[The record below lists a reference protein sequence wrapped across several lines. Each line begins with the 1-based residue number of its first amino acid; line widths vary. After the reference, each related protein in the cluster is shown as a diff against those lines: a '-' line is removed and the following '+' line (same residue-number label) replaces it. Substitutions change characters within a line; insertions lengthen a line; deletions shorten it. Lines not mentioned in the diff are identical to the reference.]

1 MRGQIAAA
9 LCSAALC
16 SAVFGFTASTTL
28 AIAPQKPAKAC
39 LEEWRPNKAAN
50 EDRGVAATADVAQCR
65 AGGVP
70 VQAAASPSAPVI
82 LAAASSNAARD
93 RPTYTTI
100 RDIMDSIIDPSADGV
115 WNAVETVADKEGI
128 HELFPK
134 TDDEWHDVR
143 RAAVRLIEGSNL
155 LMMPG
160 REGAPAGSKS
170 EAPGVE
176 LEPAQ
181 ITALINKNR
190 KGFNAF
196 ARALQVI
203 AVEAMHASEAKN
215 KDMLLDIG
223 ARMDGVCES
232 CHQTFWYPGQ

>member
-1 MRGQIAAA
+1 MGKQIAAA

-16 SAVFGFTASTTL
+16 SAVFGFMASSSL

-39 LEEWRPNKAAN
+39 LEEWRADKAAN
-50 EDRGVAATADVAQCR
+50 EDAGVTAKAGVAQCR
-65 AGGVP
+65 AGSVP
-70 VQAAASPSAPVI
+70 IQAAASPAPPVI
-82 LAAASSNAARD
+82 LAAATSNAARD

-128 HELFPK
+128 HELVPK
-134 TDDEWHDVR
+134 NEEEWHDVR

-160 REGAPAGSKS
+160 REGAPAGAKS

-190 KGFNAF
+190 KSFNAF

-203 AVEAMHASEAKN
+203 AVEALRASEAKN
-215 KDMLLDIG
+215 TDLLLDIG

-232 CHQTFWYPGQ
+232 CHQTF